1 MKPHNA
7 RSNPWAVSLSVVFLC
22 LATPLWAKCPTYHVK
37 IRGKIKCSFK
47 PDDKVMATL
56 IVSDHQLEAS
66 GEETAIDI
74 HDAAFSGRVAF
85 NTYSSSSLLHGDICG
100 SRPRRVLLRLVEA
113 DGVVKDRT
121 ALRIASDFD
130 YDEEQGEYTPKVDA
144 ILHGRCQPKCDGTNR
159 KGSCEQ

>member
-22 LATPLWAKCPTYHVK
+22 LAAPLWAKCPTYRVK
-37 IRGKIKCSFK
+37 IRGKIECSFK
-47 PDDKVMATL
+47 PDDKVLATL

-85 NTYSSSSLLHGDICG
+85 NTYSSSSLLHGDVCG
-100 SRPRRVLLRLVEA
+100 RRPRRVLLRLVEA
-113 DGVVKDRT
+113 DGVEKDRT
-121 ALRIASDFD
+121 SLRIAATS
-130 YDEEQGEYTPKVDA
+130 TTTKSRVNTRRRPM
-144 ILHGRCQPKCDGTNR
+144 
-159 KGSCEQ
+159 

>member
-22 LATPLWAKCPTYHVK
+22 LAAPLWAKCPTYRVK
-37 IRGKIKCSFK
+37 IRGKIECSFR
-47 PDDKVMATL
+47 PDDKVLATL
-56 IVSDHQLEAS
+56 IFSDRQLEAS

-85 NTYSSSSLLHGDICG
+85 NTYSSSSVLYGDICRR
-100 SRPRRVLLRLVEA
+100 RPTRVVLRLVEA
-113 DGVVKDRT
+113 DGVEKDRA

-130 YDEEQGEYTPKVDA
+130 YNEEQGEYTPKVDA
-144 ILHGRCQPKCDGTNR
+144 ILHGWCQPKCDGTNR